1 MDLIYMILQKG
12 IDLGATDIHLV
23 PNCSPVYRINRKLE
37 FLNAIFPM
45 NTVFLKELVE
55 FFEKTTPGLKEEFET
70 HKQADFPY
78 TYKDYRFRVNVSL
91 TKSNPTFSIRI
102 IPNGDIDIDNLGI
115 SEIVRKMKKV
125 NSGLILVTGKVNSG
139 KSTTMNGYIQEIN
152 KEETKKIVTLEEPI
166 EYVHESDKC
175 AIVQKEIGKESDVLT
190 YNDGL
195 INLLREDADITV
207 IGEIRDHRT
216 MDVVIDLAESGNLVI
231 GTLHTRSCGETVERI
246 VNMYQPSDQES
257 IKDSVSSILRLV
269 VSQKLIVGKN
279 GGLVLVPEIMVVNN
293 TIAALIRQNKF
304 SISDIEDAIHSQR
317 ELGCLSYEYSF
328 ANLYMKGLVDMDTI
342 KQNVDQDRLDIIKGL
357 IVNSGGTVEQ

>member
-1 MDLIYMILQKG
+1 
-12 IDLGATDIHLV
+12 
-23 PNCSPVYRINRKLE
+23 
-37 FLNAIFPM
+37 
-45 NTVFLKELVE
+45 
-55 FFEKTTPGLKEEFET
+55 
-70 HKQADFPY
+70 
-78 TYKDYRFRVNVSL
+78 
-91 TKSNPTFSIRI
+91 
-102 IPNGDIDIDNLGI
+102 
-115 SEIVRKMKKV
+115 
-125 NSGLILVTGKVNSG
+125 
-139 KSTTMNGYIQEIN
+139 
-152 KEETKKIVTLEEPI
+152 
-166 EYVHESDKC
+166 
-175 AIVQKEIGKESDVLT
+175 
-190 YNDGL
+190 
-195 INLLREDADITV
+195 
-207 IGEIRDHRT
+207 